1 MLHEGVQQAEFK
13 KNYHQALNEFNMKIM
28 TVSKDSKATAIEVEE
43 VQNKIEKVADIY
55 EKKEVVA
62 KL

>member
-1 MLHEGVQQAEFK
+1 
-13 KNYHQALNEFNMKIM
+13 MKIM

-55 EKKEVVA
+55 KKKEVVA